1 MKKLYDGDLKQLF
14 DEFLDEQY
22 ELIKVAGLEYQV
34 SDVLKNVDPV
44 AYRCGLADWLDAMV
58 EDGFI
63 KEIEGEYYE

>member
-1 MKKLYDGDLKQLF
+1 MKRLYDGDLKQLF

-34 SDVLKNVDPV
+34 SDVLKSVDPV

-58 EDGFI
+58 EDRII
-63 KEIEGEYYE
+63 KEVDGKYYE